1 MNNLPLNACS
11 LVIAEKPSVAQSI
24 AAVIG
29 ANEHKEGC
37 LIGAGYIVSWCIG
50 HLVELAMPQVYDE
63 KYAKWR
69 GSDLPILPDPWQ
81 YTVTEKGKKQFA
93 ILKELMN
100 LPQVERIICAT
111 DAGREGELIF
121 RLVYERCGCHK
132 PVKRLWI
139 SSLEEAAIQEGMAH
153 LHDASEYDRLYEA
166 ALCRQKADWLV
177 GINASRLFSLIYGT
191 TLNVGRVMTPTLD
204 IITRK
209 EQTIDAFHSEKFYTV
224 HISCGFLASGERLS
238 TEEEARRIAADCS
251 MQAAYV
257 KNVECKQKKEHPPK
271 LYDLTTLQRDA
282 NRIYG
287 FTAQQTLDHAQSL
300 YEKKLITY
308 PRTDSLFLTQDK
320 QMHLP
325 GLVHMT
331 ANRLPYI
338 AGMSLPV
345 HADQVINDAKVSD
358 HHAIIPTK
366 TMAVTPWLGLPAQE
380 RALLELICVRLI
392 CAVSDSYEYAE
403 TIATVECQGHIFTG
417 KGKTVSQIGWKLPYE
432 LSLRSGKQGAESAAD
447 SEEKEPAR
455 TIKTLEIGE
464 KLYPVM
470 SSVKEGMTTPP
481 KHFTED
487 SLLAAMETA
496 GVEDMPEDAERKGLG
511 TPATRA
517 GILEKLVQAGL
528 IVRQGAGKQ
537 QNLLPTDKGK
547 ALIAVVP
554 DILKSPLLTAEWEQ
568 RLKAI
573 ERGEE
578 QSDVFLSQIADLLKE
593 MCKTGKPVSN
603 MEQYF
608 PTKRQRAGSCPACG
622 APVAVYPRGYF
633 CENRICSFAIW
644 KDNRFFTTKK
654 KNITKELVSTL
665 LEKKQADM
673 TDLYSEKTGKLYS
686 ARVLLETDQEG
697 HARFKLEYPQH
708 EQKKDKEVSR

>member
-29 ANEHKEGC
+29 ANERKEGC
-37 LIGAGYIVSWCIG
+37 LAGAGYIVSWCVG
-50 HLVELAMPQVYDE
+50 HLVELAMPQDYDE

-93 ILKELMN
+93 VLKELMN
-100 LPQVERIICAT
+100 LPQVETIICAT

-121 RLVYERCGCHK
+121 RLVYEQCGCHK
-132 PVKRLWI
+132 PVRRLWI
-139 SSLEEAAIQEGMAH
+139 SSLEEPAIREGMVH

-177 GINASRLFSLIYGT
+177 GINASRLYSLIYGT

-209 EQTIDAFHSEKFYTV
+209 EQAIDAFHPEKFYAV
-224 HISCGFLASGERLS
+224 QISCGFLASGERLS
-238 TEEEARRIAADCS
+238 TEEEARRIAADCA

-257 KNVECKQKKEHPPK
+257 KNVECKQKKERPPR

-308 PRTDSLFLTQDK
+308 PRTDSRFLTRDMQP
-320 QMHLP
+320 HLP

-331 ANRLPYI
+331 ANCLPYI

-358 HHAIIPTK
+358 HHAILPTK

-403 TIATVECQGHIFTG
+403 TIATVECQGHIFTD
-417 KGKTVSQIGWKLPYE
+417 KGKTVSQIGWKLPCE
-432 LSLRSGKQGAESAAD
+432 LFLRSRKQG
-447 SEEKEPAR
+447 
-455 TIKTLEIGE
+455 G
-464 KLYPVM
+464 
-470 SSVKEGMTTPP
+470 
-481 KHFTED
+481 
-487 SLLAAMETA
+487 
-496 GVEDMPEDAERKGLG
+496 
-511 TPATRA
+511 
-517 GILEKLVQAGL
+517 
-528 IVRQGAGKQ
+528 
-537 QNLLPTDKGK
+537 
-547 ALIAVVP
+547 
-554 DILKSPLLTAEWEQ
+554 
-568 RLKAI
+568 
-573 ERGEE
+573 
-578 QSDVFLSQIADLLKE
+578 
-593 MCKTGKPVSN
+593 
-603 MEQYF
+603 
-608 PTKRQRAGSCPACG
+608 
-622 APVAVYPRGYF
+622 
-633 CENRICSFAIW
+633 
-644 KDNRFFTTKK
+644 
-654 KNITKELVSTL
+654 
-665 LEKKQADM
+665 
-673 TDLYSEKTGKLYS
+673 
-686 ARVLLETDQEG
+686 
-697 HARFKLEYPQH
+697 
-708 EQKKDKEVSR
+708 